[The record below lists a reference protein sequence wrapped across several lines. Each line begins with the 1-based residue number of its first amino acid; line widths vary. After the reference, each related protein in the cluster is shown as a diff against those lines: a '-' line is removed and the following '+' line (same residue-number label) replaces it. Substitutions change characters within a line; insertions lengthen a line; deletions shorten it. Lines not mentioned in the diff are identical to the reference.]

1 MTQRDNILQELKELE
16 SSLANLPSQNIYT
29 VPTGYFEGLAAQVL
43 NKIKALEAAT
53 ASDELSF
60 LSPSLNNISKE
71 MPFAVPSGY
80 FEGLNEKVMQV
91 ISQDNDQTAKEELE
105 ALSPLLSGLKKEMP
119 YSIPAGYFD
128 SLKTKQETKVV
139 SITSRKWFRYAAA
152 AMIVGVVATAA
163 LLISNNSSNPEKSLA
178 RFVKKLDKEIKKTS
192 DKELTEFV
200 ELTEASKDMVFYDNR
215 EDVKELLKDV
225 PAAEL
230 QEFLEEIAD
239 PDIDNNNTSLQ
250 E

>member
-16 SSLANLPSQNIYT
+16 SSLANLSSQNIYT
-29 VPTGYFEGLAAQVL
+29 VPNGYFEGLATEML
-43 NKIKALEAAT
+43 NRIKALEAAN

-60 LSPSLNNISKE
+60 LSPTLSNISKE
-71 MPFAVPSGY
+71 NPFIVPAEY
-80 FEGLNEKVMQV
+80 FEGLEGKMLQLV
-91 ISQDNDQTAKEELE
+91 SQDKNQTAKEELE
-105 ALSPLLSGLKKEMP
+105 TLSPLLSGLKKETL

-128 SLKTKQETKVV
+128 SLQTKQETKVV

-152 AMIVGVVATAA
+152 AMIVGIVALAT
-163 LLISNNSSNPEKSLA
+163 LLINNSQKSFD
-178 RFVKKLDKEIKKTS
+178 RFEAKVDKEIKKAS
-192 DKELTEFV
+192 DKELIEFA
-200 ELTEASKDMVFYDNR
+200 ELTETSKDLAINDTK
-215 EDVKELLKDV
+215 EDIKESLKDV

-239 PDIDNNNTSLQ
+239 PDT